1 MRGRGD
7 VRRPARSLGSSTTV
21 ARNVIARVYFGMV
34 LSPGAGELARSDT
47 ARARSPNGVVARSQ
61 YQVPEYESAE
71 PAEDHTLFLRRAS
84 RFSTLKAGIG
94 TTPSPGNAHPNP
106 HRYPIP
112 NAFGWALRAHP
123 CPSKSPSIPI
133 QNAFGWAV
141 GGPRRWRP
149 QISFSAEQLLR
160 HPLVRQRSRSLACS
174 NHKRTPPDRI

>member
-1 MRGRGD
+1 

-34 LSPGAGELARSDT
+34 LISGAGELARSDT